1 MKMNAKQQR
10 KEMEKLEAHGVT
22 AVRWSV
28 FGPKQERPPSL
39 GTKMSPFSRELVRLM
54 LANSAVDGKLGVVK
68 EVAEALGVSPMT
80 VRNHLRRKEI
90 REAISK
96 MESHSDK
103 EVLKTKEKIRL
114 MVSKA
119 LTVVDEKMDSDDEA
133 IALRAAGMTLDRDP
147 DTRVAKDQPIM
158 SVLSAEGLKAMA
170 DVMKEV
176 KEEEKEGGKPDG
188 RTNEANPAGER
199 GLSGTA

>member
-1 MKMNAKQQR
+1 MGMVTKAKQR
-10 KEMEKLEAHGVT
+10 MEREKIEAAT

-39 GTKMSPFSRELVRLM
+39 GTKMGPFSRELVRLM

-68 EVAEALGVSPMT
+68 EVAAALGVTPMT

-96 MESHSDK
+96 MEGHSD
-103 EVLKTKEKIRL
+103 EEILKTKEKIRL

-119 LTVVDEKMDSDDEA
+119 LTVVDAKMDSDDEA

-176 KEEEKEGGKPDG
+176 KGEGTGGSDG
-188 RTNEANPAGER
+188 RTDETNPVGER